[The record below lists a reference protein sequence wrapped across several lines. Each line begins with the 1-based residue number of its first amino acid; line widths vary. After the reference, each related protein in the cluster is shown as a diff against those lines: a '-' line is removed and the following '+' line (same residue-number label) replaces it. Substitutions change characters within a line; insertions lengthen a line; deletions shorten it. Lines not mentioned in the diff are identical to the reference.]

1 MSSIK
6 RILLAVVFIAPFSLM
21 ALNPEKPVPNSE
33 KDSLPE
39 WVYSMAQKVKFYGSL
54 RINIGVADNGHTGVA
69 DNATRVGLQSRLPLV
84 RSEKVKLDAIGTAE
98 WGASLVDRDDVIR
111 FQGDPGSQFAEQGN
125 ALYTRLGFVG
135 IANDWVSYTFGK
147 QWSAYSK
154 VAGMT
159 DNFLA
164 FGGEAC
170 GQYNAGTD
178 GGVSGTGRANRASIL
193 DFKFAGLEFAIQGQ
207 GRAISVN
214 DKKAFDAYGLALLY
228 SVGGFTV
235 GATYNEVRD
244 GLENPMPD
252 QAHIGD
258 KAICGALSYQ
268 NDRLTIAFSHA
279 RLLKHEKVQIN
290 DSTDY
295 YYDGTGNELYIKYK
309 FSQSRKWHVATG
321 FNYLRPD
328 KDTPAGDFDLQ
339 YAVLELAY
347 SFSPDSYAFV
357 TTRID
362 NSHDIS
368 GNRSDPTVFGG
379 GLRLSF

>member
-244 GLENPMPD
+244 GVENPMPD
-252 QAHIGD
+252 
-258 KAICGALSYQ
+258 
-268 NDRLTIAFSHA
+268 
-279 RLLKHEKVQIN
+279 
-290 DSTDY
+290 
-295 YYDGTGNELYIKYK
+295 
-309 FSQSRKWHVATG
+309 
-321 FNYLRPD
+321 
-328 KDTPAGDFDLQ
+328 
-339 YAVLELAY
+339 
-347 SFSPDSYAFV
+347 
-357 TTRID
+357 
-362 NSHDIS
+362 
-368 GNRSDPTVFGG
+368 
-379 GLRLSF
+379 